1 PAGPCSRAR
10 RGSVRDPG
18 PGADSGA
25 RPTGATLRQPA
36 RGALALTVA
45 HRSAVPPA
53 ARSWFPLAAGLAV
66 IDTLSA
72 VRGPAGSGGAQQL
85 GLEWP
90 NDIHTV
96 QGRKLGAILV
106 EGHGMDGVLVGIG
119 LNLLGPIREAD
130 GGAVPGAT
138 WLLGPEGIL
147 GREAAPTTE
156 VDELREL
163 IGTYLARAVTRE
175 LEALEATEGDA
186 QDAGTHRRYP
196 MTRVTLGS
204 AVRVDRLGPA
214 EAGGTGSV
222 HGTARAIDA
231 HGRLV
236 VALEGGRS
244 LTVDVGDVRHLRPG
258 RRAGTAEGIPTVA
271 QQEEKGT

>member
-1 PAGPCSRAR
+1 
-10 RGSVRDPG
+10 
-18 PGADSGA
+18 
-25 RPTGATLRQPA
+25 
-36 RGALALTVA
+36 
-45 HRSAVPPA
+45 
-53 ARSWFPLAAGLAV
+53 
-66 IDTLSA
+66 
-72 VRGPAGSGGAQQL
+72 GG
-85 GLEWP
+85 
-90 NDIHTV
+90 
-96 QGRKLGAILV
+96 ILV

-147 GREAAPTTE
+147 GREAASTTE

-175 LEALEATEGDA
+175 LEALESTEGDA
-186 QDAGTHRRYP
+186 QDAGTHRRYT
-196 MTRVTLGS
+196 MTCLTLGS
-204 AVRVDRLGPA
+204 AVRVDRLDPA

-236 VALEGGRS
+236 VDLEGGRS
-244 LTVDVGDVRHLRPG
+244 PTVDVGDV
-258 RRAGTAEGIPTVA
+258 AEGRDEPVGQMPSEEGGPAESDAPPPRAAAPEPSAPSEPGSAEEPVDPAEPDDPDGLARTQLDEQEILDLNRRFAAVRRSVGALERALLQGPRKFSRRDLEQQQDIPQRMTAVY
-271 QQEEKGT
+271 